1 MTELLRQAW
10 AIVAKDIALEARTG
24 QRFSAVVGFAV
35 MTGLLA
41 HYALEPNV
49 VNPEDVT
56 SLLVWLTI
64 VFAGTG
70 GIGRTFELEELN
82 GAWDA
87 VLHTPVS
94 RPILFLAKVASN
106 ALLVLLLVGVVIV
119 VIGLFFH
126 INFFAAPAG
135 FWLAILIGSVGFI
148 AAGTF
153 FSAITVR
160 SNMGA
165 TLLPILLFPLLV
177 PVLVFGATATAR
189 SLAGTTSGVGGEL
202 RLLSAYAILSLVAG
216 SLLFS
221 SVVDDA

>member
-1 MTELLRQAW
+1 MIHLRQAW
-10 AIVAKDIALEARTG
+10 AIVSKDFALEARSG

-35 MTGLLA
+35 LTGVLA

-49 VNPEDVT
+49 VRPEDVT

-70 GIGRTFELEELN
+70 GIGRTFELEDLN

-94 RPILFLAKVASN
+94 RPVLFLAKVASN
-106 ALLVLLLVGVVIV
+106 TALILILVAVVLVVV
-119 VIGLFFH
+119 GLFFQ
-126 INFFAAPAG
+126 IDFFAAPPG
-135 FWLAILIGSVGFI
+135 FWLAITIGSIGFV

-189 SLAGTTSGVGGEL
+189 SLAGTTAGVAGEL
-202 RLLSAYAILSLVAG
+202 RLLSAYAILTLVSGA
-216 SLLFS
+216 LLFS